1 MFDLMVNMEMKFDHL
16 VKALFDVIIVM
27 VKAVARLRRSATI
40 TNYYYGC
47 NVSNV

>member
-16 VKALFDVIIVM
+16 VKALFDVM